1 MKNEMEKKVL
11 KVVSKV
17 AMGSAKKT
25 ANSACVFLGY
35 QPKLPQSV
43 NKLKKF
49 Q

>member
-11 KVVSKV
+11 TVVSKL
-17 AMGSAKKT
+17 AMGSARKT

-43 NKLKKF
+43 DKLKRL
-49 Q
+49 

>member
-11 KVVSKV
+11 IAVSKL

-35 QPKLPQSV
+35 QPKLPRDV
-43 NKLKKF
+43 TKLRKF
-49 Q
+49 

>member
-11 KVVSKV
+11 NVVSKL
-17 AMGSAKKT
+17 AMGTAKKT

-49 Q
+49 

>member
-1 MKNEMEKKVL
+1 MKNEMENKVL
-11 KVVSKV
+11 AVVSKV
-17 AMGSAKKT
+17 AMKTAKKT

-49 Q
+49 

>member
-11 KVVSKV
+11 SLVSKV
-17 AMGSAKKT
+17 AMGTAKKT

-35 QPKLPQSV
+35 QPKLPEAV

-49 Q
+49 

>member
-1 MKNEMEKKVL
+1 MKNEMENKVL
-11 KVVSKV
+11 TVVSKL
-17 AMGSAKKT
+17 AMGTAKKT

-49 Q
+49 

>member
-11 KVVSKV
+11 TVVSKL
-17 AMGSAKKT
+17 AMGSARKT

-43 NKLKKF
+43 NKLKRF
-49 Q
+49 

>member
-11 KVVSKV
+11 TVVSKL
-17 AMGSAKKT
+17 AMSSARKT

-49 Q
+49 

>member
-11 KVVSKV
+11 TVVSKL
-17 AMGSAKKT
+17 AMGSARKT

-49 Q
+49 